1 MRVKVTC
8 AIMVYNGE
16 TYHNGDYLEI
26 ESDTEL
32 QILIRERCIVDLAEK
47 KTVARADN
55 NVKTQVRRK

>member
-8 AIMVYNGE
+8 AIMVYQGE

-32 QILIRERCIVDLAEK
+32 QTLIRERCIVELAEK

-55 NVKTQVRRK
+55 NVKPQVRRK